1 MARICVFCSSSET
14 IAAHYVALG
23 SEVGAALADRG
34 HSLVSGGGSVSTMGT
49 LARAA
54 RAGGAHTTG
63 VIPEALID
71 WEGADHEA
79 DELIVTPDMRSRKG
93 EMDARSD
100 AFLVLPG
107 GIGTLEELMEIWVAR
122 VLAMHNRPVVVL
134 DPDGLYSPLREQ
146 VRLLLERGFLR
157 TEAADLLG
165 WATSVDEALDR
176 IEVELAVVPPSPAPA
191 AEELVEAEP

>member
-23 SEVGAALADRG
+23 TEVGEAIAARG

-79 DELIVTPDMRSRKG
+79 DELIVTPDVRSRKG

-107 GIGTLEELMEIWVAR
+107 GIGTLEELLEIWVSR
-122 VLAMHNRPVVVL
+122 VLAMHHRPVVVL
-134 DPDGLYSPLREQ
+134 DPDGLYAPLRDQ

-157 TEAADLLG
+157 TEAAEVLQ
-165 WATSVDEALDR
+165 WATTAEEAFDR
-176 IEVELAVVPPSPAPA
+176 IEAELAAGPENPPPA
-191 AEELVEAEP
+191 AGELLEAEP